1 MNSNAVWEA
10 FVKDELYVYPEK
22 LTESE
27 RLMLFA
33 LRRHQ
38 DAGAL
43 AKLMAGILDRLHR
56 ARELHPRYAE
66 NVWHG
71 WGFVGEEFGEANKEL
86 TKAKP
91 GWLDRAEEE
100 MADLV
105 VVTLRM
111 MLREYEHGE
120 DA

>member
-1 MNSNAVWEA
+1 MTSFADLISDMNP
-10 FVKDELYVYPEK
+10 DEIALLRY
-22 LTESE
+22 L
-27 RLMLFA
+27 RLHEDSRA
-33 LRRHQ
+33 I
-38 DAGAL
+38 
-43 AKLMAGILDRLHR
+43 AKLLSGILVRLFD
-56 ARELHPRYAE
+56 ARKKHPRYAE

-86 TKAKP
+86 TKARP

-120 DA
+120 DR

>member
-1 MNSNAVWEA
+1 MSSRVLELAHVTAEEA
-10 FVKDELYVYPEK
+10 
-22 LTESE
+22 
-27 RLMLFA
+27 RLVMA
-33 LRRHQ
+33 LHMFNGEDGDRI
-38 DAGAL
+38 
-43 AKLMAGILDRLHR
+43 AKLLAGILDRLR
-56 ARELHPRYAE
+56 EARMLHPRYAE

-86 TKAKP
+86 TKAKE
-91 GWLDRAEEE
+91 GWLERAEDE

>member
-1 MNSNAVWEA
+1 MEDLQINGRRIRLVTPDEQALLEA
-10 FVKDELYVYPEK
+10 LYQHE
-22 LTESE
+22 
-27 RLMLFA
+27 
-33 LRRHQ
+33 
-38 DAGAL
+38 DGGGL
-43 AKLMAGILDRLHR
+43 AKLLAGILDRLHR
-56 ARELHPRYAE
+56 ARKLHPRYAE

-86 TKAKP
+86 TKAKE

-111 MLREYEHGE
+111 MLREYQHGE

>member
-1 MNSNAVWEA
+1 MEELQINGRVIRL
-10 FVKDELYVYPEK
+10 VTPDEQAL
-22 LTESE
+22 LESLRQHE
-27 RLMLFA
+27 DGETVARLL
-33 LRRHQ
+33 
-38 DAGAL
+38 
-43 AKLMAGILDRLHR
+43 AGILDRLHR

-86 TKAKP
+86 TKAKD
-91 GWLDRAEEE
+91 GWLDRAEDE

>member
-1 MNSNAVWEA
+1 MPRFTHNGLSEE
-10 FVKDELYVYPEK
+10 ELA
-22 LTESE
+22 LI
-27 RLMLFA
+27 RALHWHRDGDRIALML
-33 LRRHQ
+33 
-38 DAGAL
+38 
-43 AKLMAGILDRLHR
+43 AGILDRLHR

-86 TKAKP
+86 TKAKE

-120 DA
+120 DD

>member
-1 MNSNAVWEA
+1 MPRFTHNGLSEE
-10 FVKDELYVYPEK
+10 ELALIRALHWHRDGDCIAK
-22 LTESE
+22 MLT
-27 RLMLFA
+27 
-33 LRRHQ
+33 
-38 DAGAL
+38 
-43 AKLMAGILDRLHR
+43 GIVDRLKR

-86 TKAKP
+86 TKAKE
-91 GWLDRAEEE
+91 GWLGRAEDE

-111 MLREYEHGE
+111 MLREYEHGGE
-120 DA
+120 EL

>member
-1 MNSNAVWEA
+1 MTSFADFVSEMNP
-10 FVKDELYVYPEK
+10 DEIAL
-22 LTESE
+22 LRHL
-27 RLMLFA
+27 RLHEDS
-33 LRRHQ
+33 R
-38 DAGAL
+38 DI
-43 AKLMAGILDRLHR
+43 AKLLAGILDRLHR
-56 ARELHPRYAE
+56 ARKLHPRYAE

-86 TKAKP
+86 TKAKE

-120 DA
+120 EGK

>member
-1 MNSNAVWEA
+1 MSSRILEQADVTSVEA
-10 FVKDELYVYPEK
+10 DLIQALHRFSGADGDRIAEV
-22 LTESE
+22 LT
-27 RLMLFA
+27 
-33 LRRHQ
+33 
-38 DAGAL
+38 
-43 AKLMAGILDRLHR
+43 GIVDRLKR

-86 TKAKP
+86 TKARE

-111 MLREYEHGE
+111 MLREYEHGD

>member
-1 MNSNAVWEA
+1 MCKIERFTLGQHPMVL
-10 FVKDELYVYPEK
+10 DEK
-22 LTESE
+22 E
-27 RLMLFA
+27 RDVIEE
-33 LRRHQ
+33 LRRHG
-38 DAGAL
+38 DSDRIVHVL
-43 AKLMAGILDRLHR
+43 AGILHRLSK
-56 ARELHPRYAE
+56 AREKHPRYAE

-86 TKAKP
+86 TKAKE